1 MTDNII
7 RRSKRET
14 EKAKLAAQSDL
25 LKWRAVELAK
35 VEALGLEG
43 EALKAAMDGLKEE
56 WAKRFKAGQSR
67 AKSQNTV
74 TKLIEREIREDRERD
89 SAARPD

>member
-7 RRSKRET
+7 KRSRRET
-14 EKAKLAAQSDL
+14 DKAKLAAQSEL
-25 LKWRAVELAK
+25 LKWRAEELAK
-35 VEALGLEG
+35 IEALGLEG
-43 EALKAAMDGLKEE
+43 KALKAATDRLVED

-89 SAARPD
+89 NAARPD